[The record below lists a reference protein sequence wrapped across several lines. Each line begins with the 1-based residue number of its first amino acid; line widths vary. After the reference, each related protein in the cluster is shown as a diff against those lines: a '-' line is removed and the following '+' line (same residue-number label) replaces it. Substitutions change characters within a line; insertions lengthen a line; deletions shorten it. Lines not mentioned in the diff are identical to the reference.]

1 MKVLAIL
8 CQMLAF
14 ILIAAATAF
23 ATPSTQVRIPSTD
36 VQPFMVA
43 HIDVDNYFRTA
54 RRPDG
59 GRDPN
64 TLDIGFRLGVLP
76 YDKVQLEVGFDFLTT
91 ATNPNDQHPWSGNIK
106 MATPEDSMFK
116 YSPAIAVGLYNARPV
131 KDIEVRDA
139 PLVTSGQNL
148 VYGLIAKTAP
158 PFGPVPSLG
167 RFSAGY
173 YRGSERALV
182 DNNNVEVAHPR
193 NTGLYL
199 SWDRTIT
206 EISDNLWLGVDFM
219 GGDNIDGAI
228 SIGVAW
234 RFCKYVSVLFGYNM
248 YQKSNLSGDDT
259 LTTQLDINFP

>member
-1 MKVLAIL
+1 MKGLAIFFL
-8 CQMLAF
+8 MLA
-14 ILIAAATAF
+14 LLVMTAATAL
-23 ATPSTQVRIPSTD
+23 ATPSKQIRIPSTD
-36 VQPFMVA
+36 VQPFMTA
-43 HIDVDNYFRTA
+43 HIDIDNYLRIA

-64 TLDIGFRLGVLP
+64 TLDIGFRLGILP
-76 YDKVQLEVGFDFLTT
+76 YEKVGLEVGFDFLTT
-91 ATNPNDQHPWSGNIK
+91 GTNPNDQHPWSGNIK
-106 MATPEDSMFK
+106 LATTEDSLFQ

-139 PLVTSGQNL
+139 PLVTSGQNI
-148 VYGLIAKTAP
+148 VYGLVAKTAP

-167 RFSAGY
+167 RFTVGY

-199 SWDRTIT
+199 SWDRTMR
-206 EISDNLWLGVDFM
+206 EISDKLWMGVDFM

-228 SIGVAW
+228 SIGASW
-234 RFCKYVSVLFGYNM
+234 RFSRNIALLVGYNI
-248 YQKSNLSGDDT
+248 YQKGDLSGDDT
-259 LTTQLDINFP
+259 LTTQVRIDFP